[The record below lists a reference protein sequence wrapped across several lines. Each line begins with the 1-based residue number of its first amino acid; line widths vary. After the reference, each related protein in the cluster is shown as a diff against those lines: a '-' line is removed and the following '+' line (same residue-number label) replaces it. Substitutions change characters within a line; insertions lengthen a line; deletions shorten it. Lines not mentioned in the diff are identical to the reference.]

1 LSGMVPM
8 VFDIAVIAL
17 SLAALAYVGRSL
29 MRARPGL
36 AEGEVDGYRDDVRD
50 DPGGRL
56 SLGLLSSVLSLRRRE
71 AQEHGATPA
80 GAPGAVHDDDD
91 ARPATR
97 ASAPPREGE
106 ETDPATAA
114 GTDTEEAPPKEPSEP
129 FSAATPAHTLPS
141 EVLIDIDGQG
151 APEVEVVDL
160 SDPED
165 VLTLE
170 FAEDPTGHLHLLHGR
185 AEAEIEDGLARTA
198 WLDVYLSR
206 SDWLDR
212 GDLDAAGE
220 FPETL
225 ASHLLRI
232 DLGRTVTRPNGTVTG
247 AINEDPDLYFDREI
261 ASEIEFSV

>member
-1 LSGMVPM
+1 MVPM

-36 AEGEVDGYRDDVRD
+36 AEGAVDAYRDEVLEGPD
-50 DPGGRL
+50 DGQT
-56 SLGLLSSVLSLRRRE
+56 LGLLRSALTLRRRE
-71 AQEHGATPA
+71 PTDEAAAPEVAPGDQDPTPA
-80 GAPGAVHDDDD
+80 PRAAAPPAEEHDAGSDS
-91 ARPATR
+91 
-97 ASAPPREGE
+97 ASAAG
-106 ETDPATAA
+106 DDVPAEPAA
-114 GTDTEEAPPKEPSEP
+114 PASADAPAPEVPK
-129 FSAATPAHTLPS
+129 
-141 EVLIDIDGQG
+141 EVLIDICGPG

-160 SDPED
+160 SDPEE
-165 VLTLE
+165 VLALE

-185 AEAEIEDGLARTA
+185 AEAEIEDGIARTA

-212 GDLDAAGE
+212 RDLDAAGE

-232 DLGRTVTRPNGTVTG
+232 DLGRTVTRPDGTVTG
-247 AINEDPDLYFDREI
+247 AINEDPELYFDREI
-261 ASEIEFSV
+261 ASEIDFSV